1 MRPVEQERPT
11 IGIRA
16 GSAVPA
22 DRIDLIGL
30 GMEEEG
36 VPSLVT
42 RGESSDAAVLAHEAA
57 LASRLGVG
65 VGVSTRQIVIT
76 TEKLDPAR
84 PYITLDVDTGWTR
97 ARDMGANA
105 ARLVKRMPLIEV
117 TNE

>member
-16 GSAVPA
+16 GSDVPA
-22 DRIDLIGL
+22 DRIDQIGF

-42 RGESSDAAVLAHEAA
+42 RGGSFDAAALAHEAA
-57 LASRLGVG
+57 MASRLGVG
-65 VGVSTRQIVIT
+65 VGVSTRQIVVT

-84 PYITLDVDTGWTR
+84 PYLTLDVDADWTH

>member
-16 GSAVPA
+16 SSSASA
-22 DRIDLIGL
+22 EIIEQIGF

-36 VPSLVT
+36 VPHLVT

-65 VGVSTRQIVIT
+65 VGLSTRQIVIT

-84 PYITLDVDTGWTR
+84 PYITLDVDAARTHV
-97 ARDMGANA
+97 RDMGANA
-105 ARLVKRMPLIEV
+105 ARLVKRMPLIVV